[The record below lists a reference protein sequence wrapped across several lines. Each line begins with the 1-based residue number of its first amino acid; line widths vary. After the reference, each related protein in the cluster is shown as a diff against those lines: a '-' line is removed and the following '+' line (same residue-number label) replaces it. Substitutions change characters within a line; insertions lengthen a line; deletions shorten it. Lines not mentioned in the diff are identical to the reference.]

1 MKYFLQRDGR
11 NFGPYSLDD
20 LKRYQSEGRIGPD
33 DLIRAEE
40 SEKWIPQ
47 TEFFN
52 PPAAPVVAPAPMVM
66 PPAPAPAVAP
76 VPSPFAPLT
85 PPADNPFAAPGSGAG
100 FGAPPAASPFVTPPA
115 QPGFGATPAAPGFGG
130 PPATNPFSA
139 PPAQP
144 GFGATPAAPG
154 FGGPPAASPFSAP
167 PAQPGFG
174 ATPAGPGLSGTP
186 APSGFGGSPAGAG
199 FGGSP
204 AGAGFGGSPAGA
216 GFGGSPAGAG
226 FGGPPAGGFGAA
238 PNPAASGAW
247 PAPPDM
253 KWYVVFLIGLVT
265 CNLFLLY
272 WIYNQCQFV
281 KKLDSASK
289 ALTFYLAGLGIMFG
303 GAMLSGILVVL
314 LDDTSLQPVVT
325 LLSPLF
331 NLGGAV
337 LMILGHFNLR
347 ASVERH
353 YNTVENI
360 GLKLSPIMTFF
371 FNILYFQYHFS
382 RIAEWKKTGRLA

>member
-33 DLIRAEE
+33 DLIRAED

-52 PPAAPVVAPAPMVM
+52 PPAAPVVAPAPVLM
-66 PPAPAPAVAP
+66 PPTPAPTVAPA
-76 VPSPFAPLT
+76 PSPFAPVT
-85 PPADNPFAAPGSGAG
+85 PPADNPFAAPGAGAG
-100 FGAPPAASPFVTPPA
+100 FGAPPASTPFSAAPA
-115 QPGFGATPAAPGFGG
+115 QQGFGAPPAA
-130 PPATNPFSA
+130 NPFSTPSAQSGLGA
-139 PPAQP
+139 P
-144 GFGATPAAPG
+144 
-154 FGGPPAASPFSAP
+154 
-167 PAQPGFG
+167 
-174 ATPAGPGLSGTP
+174 
-186 APSGFGGSPAGAG
+186 
-199 FGGSP
+199 
-204 AGAGFGGSPAGA
+204 
-216 GFGGSPAGAG
+216 PAGAG
-226 FGGPPAGGFGAA
+226 FGGPPAANPFSTSPAQPGFGAPPAGPGLSGAPVPSGFGAPPAGAGFGAPPAGAGFGAPPAGGFGGPPVGGFGGPPVGGFGGAPAGGFGAV

-253 KWYVVFLIGLVT
+253 KWYLVFLIGLVT

-272 WIYNQCQFV
+272 WVYNQCQFV

-289 ALTFYLAGLGIMFG
+289 ALTFYLAGIGIMFG
-303 GAMLSGILVVL
+303 GAILTGILAL
-314 LDDTSLQPVVT
+314 LLEDTSMQPLVV

-360 GLKLSPIMTFF
+360 GLKLSPVMTFF
-371 FNILYFQYHFS
+371 FNIFYFQYHFA